1 MYLTEEDQKEMIKLM
16 NDYIENSN
24 NGRIT
29 SVRIERMMNTLF
41 SKYFDPLILGIIHM
55 PKYTFWGREEVDDL
69 LQEGRIA
76 VIQSIHKNQ
85 WDPQRGTIFN
95 FFTTVI
101 IRSLINHTRKKNK
114 SSDEIDIDAIYN
126 NFNAQY
132 NQDFNRH
139 FLMEDVF
146 DELKKHF
153 KGKKKFVKLTKLL
166 EQYYYDNLGK
176 KFIKKHFIEYAKAYN
191 LSPAITNTFF
201 SYVKN
206 LTHSKNKEIQIL
218 LNFTEEEHL
227 NG

>member
-1 MYLTEEDQKEMIKLM
+1 MYLTEKDQEHMIELM
-16 NDYIENSN
+16 LEYIDKSDA
-24 NGRIT
+24 GRIT
-29 SVRIERMMNTLF
+29 SVKLERLMNELF

-55 PKYTFWGREEVDDL
+55 PKYTFWSREEIEDL
-69 LQEGRIA
+69 MQEGRIA
-76 VIQSIHKNQ
+76 VIQSIHKQQ

-114 SSDEIDIDAIYN
+114 SSNEIDIDVIYN
-126 NFNAQY
+126 NFNIQY

-139 FLMEDVF
+139 FLMEDIF
-146 DELKKHF
+146 QELKNYFH
-153 KGKKKFVKLTKLL
+153 GKKKFLKLTKLL

-201 SYVKN
+201 SYMKN
-206 LTHSKNKEIQIL
+206 MMHSKNKETQLL
-218 LNFTEEEHL
+218 LNFADEDF